1 MITNDNGINA
11 YQVMYYDYGSRY
23 NVKDMDTVVINT
35 KYGTLCTYLQNLFML
50 YVLTYRTEPSGFD
63 ANLGKAKQMVDSFQF
78 TN

>member
-11 YQVMYYDYGSRY
+11 YQVMYYDYGRHGHSSY
-23 NVKDMDTVVINT
+23 KHKIW
-35 KYGTLCTYLQNLFML
+35 TLCTYLQNLFML